1 MRQGNFIPTARGRA
15 LGWLLNSNRCIV
27 LAECRGWPADC
38 LSQVSPD
45 RVAIRRRDIHLQQ
58 LEGTMAD
65 EKKPANSPKQG
76 DKNKVAD
83 LPAKGAQKAEEV
95 KGGRMPERLKRH

>member
-1 MRQGNFIPTARGRA
+1 
-15 LGWLLNSNRCIV
+15 
-27 LAECRGWPADC
+27 
-38 LSQVSPD
+38 
-45 RVAIRRRDIHLQQ
+45 
-58 LEGTMAD
+58 MAD